1 MAIGLMKLNDA
12 LLAAG
17 APEDKARAA
26 AEEVATY
33 ETRLAAVEAR
43 LTLLTWMVGTVI
55 VLIVGGFGL
64 MLRLLLSVPGV
75 HL

>member
-26 AEEVATY
+26 AEEVASY
-33 ETRLAAVEAR
+33 ENRLASIEATQR
-43 LTLLTWMVGTVI
+43 LHTWMLGANTAILFAVVG
-55 VLIVGGFGL
+55 
-64 MLRLLLSVPGV
+64 LLLRGA